1 MEVTDLLLFPSA
13 NCKHYWAVCVLLHL
27 FPRSYT
33 GAFLH
38 FKSEI
43 GSNYIWY
50 TAVSFYFTY
59 KFYLTYHGQPSQNN
73 LHKSCAN
80 RTIHMHR
87 QTGLG
92 LWAVADSPPAHTRTG
107 FKLQAWGGKS
117 SPTPFC
123 ANVLIFVQQDC
134 SCGIQCELLVVRP
147 CRLLAFRSPRL
158 PQGLHSAHIHPESG
172 IHTPH
177 KHTPNRE
184 HYQALQDV
192 PLVQKPRRLCF

>member
-1 MEVTDLLLFPSA
+1 MGNPHKTIYTNHVLIAQYICTDRQDWGCEQWQTAHQHTHGL
-13 NCKHYWAVCVLLHL
+13 
-27 FPRSYT
+27 
-33 GAFLH
+33 
-38 FKSEI
+38 
-43 GSNYIWY
+43 GSN
-50 TAVSFYFTY
+50 SRP
-59 KFYLTYHGQPSQNN
+59 G
-73 LHKSCAN
+73 
-80 RTIHMHR
+80 
-87 QTGLG
+87 
-92 LWAVADSPPAHTRTG
+92 
-107 FKLQAWGGKS
+107 GGKS